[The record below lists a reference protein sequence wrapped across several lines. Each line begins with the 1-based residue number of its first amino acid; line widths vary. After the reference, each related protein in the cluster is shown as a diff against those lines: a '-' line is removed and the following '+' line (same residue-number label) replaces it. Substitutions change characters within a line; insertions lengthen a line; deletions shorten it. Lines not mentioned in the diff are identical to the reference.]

1 MEEKPAAPR
10 VPTVVLLTTDAEE
23 LHGQLKA
30 VCVQL
35 LPEWKEI
42 VRKTDDVQVECLSF
56 SYEEM
61 VFMVVGLKGFITV
74 YIERISANVRLIRHY
89 SANLPSHADLS
100 HFWRH

>member
-61 VFMVVGLKGFITV
+61 VFMVVGLKGVYYSIYRAHCSKCKINSTITL
-74 YIERISANVRLIRHY
+74 RIY
-89 SANLPSHADLS
+89 PP
-100 HFWRH
+100 